1 MTRKNLT
8 TDGTEFNLPDGSS
21 YSGPYHIHVNRGAMK
36 GGIHVSSAH
45 PLLTPKNSAVA
56 NRVTAVQNELRAEIM
71 RSSKMNQITS
81 RPSSGGGSSS
91 GGGY

>member
-36 GGIHVSSAH
+36 GGIHVNSAH
-45 PLLTPKNSAVA
+45 PQLTPKTLLSL
-56 NRVTAVQNELRAEIM
+56 TGSLPC
-71 RSSKMNQITS
+71 KMNFVQK
-81 RPSSGGGSSS
+81 
-91 GGGY
+91 